1 MLTLHAGF
9 PSKQI
14 QPPVAD
20 LWKKAT
26 EVVIKTYEQ
35 LPNNA
40 EIFKQV
46 IFFFH
51 RMVEC
56 LGAQL
61 LPYLN
66 MFVPRLLTHLQNVP
80 QFVEFIVLV
89 AQLND
94 TFEDKMLDVVSA
106 LYLPLCDRVTS
117 ALAHESQVTPGSED
131 ERELNELKKTYYYF
145 LSSVCE
151 HKLLPVLVTPGKC
164 HDHCSTVSAL
174 TSRSTHAT
182 LRTSAQTRARR
193 LHVLD

>member
-1 MLTLHAGF
+1 
-9 PSKQI
+9 
-14 QPPVAD
+14 
-20 LWKKAT
+20 
-26 EVVIKTYEQ
+26 VVIKTYEQ
-35 LPNNA
+35 LPTHA

-56 LGAQL
+56 LGALL

-66 MFVPRLLTHLQNVP
+66 LFVPLLLTHLQNVP
-80 QFVEFIVLV
+80 QFGDFIMLV
-89 AQLND
+89 AQMND
-94 TFEDKMLDVVSA
+94 TFEDKMCDVVSA

-151 HKLLPVLVTPGKC
+151 HKLLPVLVAPGK
-164 HDHCSTVSAL
+164 
-174 TSRSTHAT
+174 SRAH
-182 LRTSAQTRARR
+182 R
-193 LHVLD
+193 LHCPSPRTNTSPLQRTCRASNRCSN